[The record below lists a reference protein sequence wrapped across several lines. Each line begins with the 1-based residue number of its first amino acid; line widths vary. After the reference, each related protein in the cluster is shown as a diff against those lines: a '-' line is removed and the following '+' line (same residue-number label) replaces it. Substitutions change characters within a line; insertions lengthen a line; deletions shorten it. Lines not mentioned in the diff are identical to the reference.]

1 MIFAKMFREVWQAT
15 RVNVTIMCLLNIPRK
30 LCTVATKYLLGD
42 SAADENKPK
51 NDKITIKY

>member
-1 MIFAKMFREVWQAT
+1 MHDFCQ
-15 RVNVTIMCLLNIPRK
+15 NVPGSLAGYNLEEMVNIPRK
-30 LCTVATKYLLGD
+30 LCTVATKYLPGD